1 MIRMSEVYYIAA
13 EAICDKNLA
22 EAQEYVE
29 MVKEGRGVYVDLSSL
44 NKDGL
49 INMILNDVQRE
60 LSGEGQVFF
69 MFKRLNRQIMRY
81 SGTSTSVQTT
91 PILPIEENFVLPLP
105 DSENNIK

>member
-1 MIRMSEVYYIAA
+1 
-13 EAICDKNLA
+13 
-22 EAQEYVE
+22 
-29 MVKEGRGVYVDLSSL
+29 
-44 NKDGL
+44 
-49 INMILNDVQRE
+49 